1 MPERAT
7 VASWPETFEPDAL
20 VSRLAAG
27 GVDFVVVGGIA
38 VIAQGYVRLT
48 RDLDIVYERRRGN
61 LDRLGEVLVEL
72 HARLRGG
79 REDVPFVPDGRA
91 LRSTEILTLTTDHGW
106 LDLLAV
112 PAGAPPYADLRA
124 GADMIEIANVTL
136 AVASIGDLLA
146 MKRAANRPRDIADI
160 EALEAIA
167 RLRRP
172 VKARR

>member
-1 MPERAT
+1 MLDGGT

-20 VSRLAAG
+20 VSRLAVAQ
-27 GVDFVVVGGIA
+27 VDFVVVGGVA

-48 RDLDIVYERRRGN
+48 RDLDIVYARTQRN
-61 LDRLGEVLVEL
+61 LDRLGDVLVAL
-72 HARLRGG
+72 HARLRDV
-79 REDVPFVPDGRA
+79 REDVPFVPDGRM
-91 LRSTEILTLTTDHGW
+91 LRRTEILTLATDHGW

-124 GADMIEIANVTL
+124 GADMIEIADVTV

-172 VKARR
+172 